1 MLKNQYFKFLAFL
14 IFALFCYSL
23 FYFSVNAEQPEE
35 KSNEIIVKSGD
46 TLAGLS
52 QKYMNDMKKWP
63 ALAEYNN
70 ISDPKKLPVGITLK
84 IPPADFTPTGKIE
97 TSMTQPSTHKRRD
110 RGQKKLIEP
119 PKISVEPKPQPILQ
133 EDPQKNLIRN
143 IERDLLTFENEMRDL
158 VERDSLVKNQKEYN
172 QILKTLDDAKN
183 ELGYNNTAL
192 AGELLEKAKI
202 LYEKLKINVQVETI
216 ILKPI
221 KVVQVKGKVDV
232 YNDKEKMWIPSIANI
247 TRLLNNNDKI
257 RTSDLSGVTLVAEDG
272 SIIVVRPNTEIEIN
286 RNVYDVRNNTLYSK
300 IKLLRGNIIY
310 TTRQDA
316 PVKTVNEIETLEALI
331 DFEGQLSTTLTAE
344 GTVKYELYRG
354 KANILTKNEK
364 VSMPSGTGVYVFP
377 RQKPSQPV
385 KLLES
390 VNLSSPLNN
399 IFSSS
404 SNPELIWQPV
414 KNAEMYLVQI
424 AEDEAFYRLVFEQT
438 VRGLRIRPSALLDGK
453 YYWRV
458 IPIDSNGFFGYTD
471 ELRNF
476 MIDTIAPRLV
486 LITPIDDQ
494 IINEKFVKFQ
504 GFTEP
509 GRVVTINQYT
519 IIPSAKGEFS
529 YSVPLK
535 QGTNIVRLMVSDEA
549 GNTTKI
555 YRMIHADYELQLKY
569 LDNKAYSTIDRWWL
583 NTYDINGQII
593 FNNDVY
599 QVNVME
605 WSREIKF
612 DAGSNLMSLGL
623 NFYPFKEIN
632 FIYDNDKPILKSL
645 RITPELRGDFAQLVI
660 NLIAIDATSALDKN
674 AKITLLEKDDPAKRY
689 NIDLVFNTR
698 TEEYYGRI
706 EVQRALLKKEL
717 ILAQI
722 EVSDIAGN
730 KTVLSE
736 ETLGLTG
743 KPSHFWDKVK
753 TNYKQLGLPLF
764 ILSGGGIFFSL

>member
-1 MLKNQYFKFLAFL
+1 M
-14 IFALFCYSL
+14 
-23 FYFSVNAEQPEE
+23 
-35 KSNEIIVKSGD
+35 
-46 TLAGLS
+46 
-52 QKYMNDMKKWP
+52 
-63 ALAEYNN
+63 
-70 ISDPKKLPVGITLK
+70 
-84 IPPADFTPTGKIE
+84 
-97 TSMTQPSTHKRRD
+97 
-110 RGQKKLIEP
+110 
-119 PKISVEPKPQPILQ
+119 
-133 EDPQKNLIRN
+133 
-143 IERDLLTFENEMRDL
+143 
-158 VERDSLVKNQKEYN
+158 
-172 QILKTLDDAKN
+172 
-183 ELGYNNTAL
+183 
-192 AGELLEKAKI
+192 
-202 LYEKLKINVQVETI
+202 
-216 ILKPI
+216 
-221 KVVQVKGKVDV
+221 
-232 YNDKEKMWIPSIANI
+232 
-247 TRLLNNNDKI
+247 
-257 RTSDLSGVTLVAEDG
+257 
-272 SIIVVRPNTEIEIN
+272 
-286 RNVYDVRNNTLYSK
+286 
-300 IKLLRGNIIY
+300 
-310 TTRQDA
+310 
-316 PVKTVNEIETLEALI
+316 
-331 DFEGQLSTTLTAE
+331 
-344 GTVKYELYRG
+344 
-354 KANILTKNEK
+354 
-364 VSMPSGTGVYVFP
+364 
-377 RQKPSQPV
+377 
-385 KLLES
+385 
-390 VNLSSPLNN
+390 
-399 IFSSS
+399 
-404 SNPELIWQPV
+404 
-414 KNAEMYLVQI
+414 
-424 AEDEAFYRLVFEQT
+424 
-438 VRGLRIRPSALLDGK
+438 
-453 YYWRV
+453 
-458 IPIDSNGFFGYTD
+458 
-471 ELRNF
+471 
-476 MIDTIAPRLV
+476 

-555 YRMIHADYELQLKY
+555 YRIIHANYELQLKY